1 MTLYLLTCTCC
12 AFFHILEHVDHGNPH
27 TFEIDDLKKLI
38 LKTGEDLAEADR
50 RRREEF
56 KEYELQKEFEK
67 QEKMR
72 EMDEE
77 HRKKYEE
84 EIKLA
89 TEKHNKHEK
98 IHHPG
103 SKDQLEEG
111 TIFNLF

>member
-1 MTLYLLTCTCC
+1 M
-12 AFFHILEHVDHGNPH
+12 I
-27 TFEIDDLKKLI
+27 I
-38 LKTGEDLAEADR
+38 KTGEDLAEADR

-77 HRKKYEE
+77 HRKKFEE
-84 EIKLA
+84 EVKLA

-98 IHHPG
+98 LHHPG

-111 TIFNLF
+111 KIKIIFQIYI